1 LVARTQNGRNSYVLT
16 REHVVTDATTA
27 VDYDKLI
34 REGLKV
40 LFKGDAAVLQAAMP
54 LAVLDNLDLS
64 GLITGIEY
72 FTIIVDDAHQYECWI
87 TQPQYDYLSS
97 KENTADLEALY
108 RAVLKVVANVYNQVA
123 QALRDLAAAW
133 DKPPKAS
140 VSTNKGGG
148 GVPVP
153 SACCILDG
161 VPNYGMSS
169 SDCTA
174 LQGMYRDPCSAIPP
188 QKPKE

>member
-1 LVARTQNGRNSYVLT
+1 
-16 REHVVTDATTA
+16 VTHATTA

-34 REGLKV
+34 CEGLKV
-40 LFKGDAAVLQAAMP
+40 LFKADAAVLQAAMP

-72 FTIIVDDAHQYECWI
+72 FTIEVDDAHQYECWI
-87 TQPQYDYLSS
+87 TQPQYDYLNSN
-97 KENTADLEALY
+97 ENTSSLEALY

-133 DKPPKAS
+133 DKPPTAS
-140 VSTNKGGG
+140 DSSKSGG

-174 LQGMYRDPCSAIPP
+174 LQGMYRNPCSQGQPP
-188 QKPKE
+188 QEPKEQGGPTRNC